1 MCWRPSPTMV
11 DGALVAALLVTPCR
25 AQVPPPADARHR
37 PQPRHDKPRLR
48 PTDNALTA
56 DEDVVVHVVEDVDAN
71 ADAAVACRQPAL
83 VCG

>member
-56 DEDVVVHVVEDVDAN
+56 DENVVEDVLVDVD